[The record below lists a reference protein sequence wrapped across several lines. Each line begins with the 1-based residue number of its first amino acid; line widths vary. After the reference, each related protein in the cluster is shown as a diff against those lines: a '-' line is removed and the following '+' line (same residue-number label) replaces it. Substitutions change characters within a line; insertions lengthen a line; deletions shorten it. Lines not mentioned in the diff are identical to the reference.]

1 MRISLLIA
9 FIVFACVFGS
19 AMLGFLLGRVLPDR
33 HLSNDA
39 KDIVKLSTGLIATL
53 SALVLGLLVSSAKG
67 TFDQVNNEMMQVAV
81 KTVLLDRVL
90 AQYGPETKEIRA
102 VIKSGYS
109 IATEMLLS
117 GDESQQAKLNT
128 PEAVARLENIQA
140 RLRALSPQNEAQRGL
155 QSRAIEISTELA
167 NSRWLLVL
175 QRRGS
180 ISTPLLVVL
189 VFWLSMIFAAWGMFS
204 PRNLVVAT
212 ALLLS
217 ALSVSGA
224 TLLILEL
231 DRPLSGWIRVSP
243 FQCKKPSPISV
254 SDNQESTQ

>member
-1 MRISLLIA
+1 MSPREIA
-9 FIVFACVFGS
+9 LVVFACVFGS
-19 AMLGFLLGRVLPDR
+19 AMLGFVLGKVLPDR
-33 HLSNDA
+33 LLSNDA
-39 KDIVKLSTGLIATL
+39 KDIVKLATGLIATL

-67 TFDQVNNEMMQVAV
+67 TFDRVNNETMQMAV

-102 VIKSGYS
+102 TIKIGYS
-109 IATEMLLS
+109 AATEMLLS
-117 GDESQQAKLNT
+117 GDESLQAKLNT

-140 RLRALSPQNEAQRGL
+140 RLRALSPQNEAQRAL
-155 QSRAIEISTELA
+155 QSRAIEISTELGS
-167 NSRWLLVL
+167 SRWLLVM

-180 ISTPLLVVL
+180 ISTPLLMVM
-189 VFWLSMIFAAWGMFS
+189 VFWLSIVFAAWGVFS
-204 PRNLVVAT
+204 PRNQVVAV

-231 DRPLSGWIRVSP
+231 DQPLAGWIRVSP
-243 FQCKKPSPISV
+243 LPI
-254 SDNQESTQ
+254 QEAIAHLGE